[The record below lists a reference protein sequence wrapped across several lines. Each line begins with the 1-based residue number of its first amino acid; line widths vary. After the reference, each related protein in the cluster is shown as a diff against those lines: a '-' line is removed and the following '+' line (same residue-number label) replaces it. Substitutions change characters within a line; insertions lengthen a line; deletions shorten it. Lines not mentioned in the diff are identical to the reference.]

1 MNHAS
6 TPLEKTVDLSYSN
19 ERSFLHQVKLFV
31 HFSTGKVMLSQLF
44 EYATYHQNSVSYIF
58 WDIMI

>member
-6 TPLEKTVDLSYSN
+6 TPLEKTLDLSYSN
-19 ERSFLHQVKLFV
+19 ERTFLHQVKLFV
-31 HFSTGKVMLSQLF
+31 HFSTGKAYQSF
-44 EYATYHQNSVSYIF
+44 EYAMYHQNSVSYIF